1 MNLYSTIYQL
11 VCDNDCVIIPGFGG
25 FVTNRFP
32 AEVDFS
38 KQEFYPP
45 SRKVAF
51 NENLSLSDGLLV
63 NYISQSENISW
74 SDAEQEVKSFV
85 DDMNARLAEG
95 KSLAF
100 DGLGEFSRRTGT
112 LVFMPDAS
120 NLLDESFGLP
130 SFNFP
135 MLPSETKPR
144 VESAIIKGTPDKKG
158 RKRGKGRAIAWSLS
172 AVAVIAG
179 LVCMSL
185 YMGWFDNLFGN
196 GNGETV
202 FAGFGFGGN
211 NEQVAENRVE
221 EAPEET
227 VADFAEEQGLAVE
240 NQSETDEVVDEIV
253 ESAVEEIVAENV
265 ETEEVAVEPVSEPKV
280 EIAKANPDIKVHII
294 AGCFSVYSNAENVY
308 NDLVS
313 KGLSPQILPQQNGL
327 YKVSV
332 KGFATTADACAELQG
347 LKDQSG
353 NDQLWIMK
361 M

>member
-63 NYISQSENISW
+63 NYISQSENMSW

-100 DGLGEFSRRTGT
+100 DGLGEFSRKTGT
-112 LVFMPDAS
+112 LVFVPDAS

-144 VESAIIKGTPDKKG
+144 VESAIIKGTPDKNG

-172 AVAVIAG
+172 AAAVVAG

-211 NEQVAENRVE
+211 KEQVAENKTEEPVVEQTADFVE
-221 EAPEET
+221 EQDVIAENEFLSDEA
-227 VADFAEEQGLAVE
+227 ADENIEAVG
-240 NQSETDEVVDEIV
+240 DEVL
-253 ESAVEEIVAENV
+253 AENV
-265 ETEEVAVEPVSEPKV
+265 EMDEVVAEPDIEPQV
-280 EIAKANPDIKVHII
+280 VPAEQNADIKVHII

-332 KGFATTADACAELQG
+332 KGFATTADACAELQS
-347 LKDQSG
+347 LKEQTG
-353 NDQLWIMK
+353 NDLLWVMK
-361 M
+361 L

>member
-25 FVTNRFP
+25 FVTNRFS

-63 NYISQSENISW
+63 NYISQSENMSW
-74 SDAEQEVKSFV
+74 SDAEQEVRLFV

-95 KSLAF
+95 KSLVF

-112 LVFMPDAS
+112 LVFVPDAS
-120 NLLDESFGLP
+120 NLLDESFGLT

-144 VESAIIKGTPDKKG
+144 VESAIIKGTPDKK
-158 RKRGKGRAIAWSLS
+158 KRGKGRAIAWSLS
-172 AVAVIAG
+172 AAAVIAG

-221 EAPEET
+221 EATEET
-227 VADFAEEQGLAVE
+227 TADFVEEQNVVAE
-240 NQSETDEVVDEIV
+240 NETLSDEVVDENIEV
-253 ESAVEEIVAENV
+253 VSDEVLSENV
-265 ETEEVAVEPVSEPKV
+265 EMDEVVAEPVVEPQVVVAEV
-280 EIAKANPDIKVHII
+280 NPEIKVHII
-294 AGCFSVYSNAENVY
+294 AGCFANYSNAENVY

-313 KGLSPQILPQQNGL
+313 KGLSPQILPQQKGL

-332 KGFATTADACAELQG
+332 KGFATTSDACAELQG
-347 LKDQSG
+347 LKEQSG

>member
-63 NYISQSENISW
+63 NYISQSENMSW

-112 LVFMPDAS
+112 LVFVPDAS

-144 VESAIIKGTPDKKG
+144 VESAIIKGTPDKNG

-172 AVAVIAG
+172 AAAVVAG

-211 NEQVAENRVE
+211 KEQVAENKTEETAVESTADFVE
-221 EAPEET
+221 EQEVIAENET
-227 VADFAEEQGLAVE
+227 L
-240 NQSETDEVVDEIV
+240 SDEVGDENI
-253 ESAVEEIVAENV
+253 EAVGDEVLAENV
-265 ETEEVAVEPVSEPKV
+265 EMDEVVAEPVIEPQV
-280 EIAKANPDIKVHII
+280 VPAEQNADIKVHII

-347 LKDQSG
+347 LKELTG
-353 NDQLWIMK
+353 NDLLWVMK
-361 M
+361 L

>member
-25 FVTNRFP
+25 FVTNRFS
-32 AEVDFS
+32 AEVDFL

-45 SRKVAF
+45 CRKVAF

-63 NYISQSENISW
+63 NYISQSENMSW

-100 DGLGEFSRRTGT
+100 DGLGEFSRKTGT
-112 LVFMPDAS
+112 LVFVPDAS

-144 VESAIIKGTPDKKG
+144 VESAIIKGTPDKNG

-172 AVAVIAG
+172 AAAVVAG

-211 NEQVAENRVE
+211 KEQVAENKT
-221 EAPEET
+221 EET
-227 VADFAEEQGLAVE
+227 VVEQTADFVEEQEVIAENEFLSDEAADENIEAVGDEVLSE
-240 NQSETDEVVDEIV
+240 NVEMDEVV
-253 ESAVEEIVAENV
+253 A
-265 ETEEVAVEPVSEPKV
+265 EPVIEPQV
-280 EIAKANPDIKVHII
+280 VPAEQNADIKVHII

-347 LKDQSG
+347 LKELTG
-353 NDQLWIMK
+353 NDLLWVMK
-361 M
+361 L

>member
-63 NYISQSENISW
+63 NYISQSENMSW

-100 DGLGEFSRRTGT
+100 DGLGEFSRKTGT
-112 LVFMPDAS
+112 LVFVPDAS

-144 VESAIIKGTPDKKG
+144 VESAIIKGTPDKNG

-172 AVAVIAG
+172 AAAVVAG

-211 NEQVAENRVE
+211 KEQVAENKTEETAVESTADFVE
-221 EAPEET
+221 EQE
-227 VADFAEEQGLAVE
+227 VIAENEAL
-240 NQSETDEVVDEIV
+240 SDEVGDENIEV
-253 ESAVEEIVAENV
+253 VNDEVLTENV
-265 ETEEVAVEPVSEPKV
+265 EMEEVVAEPVAEPQV
-280 EIAKANPDIKVHII
+280 VVAEVNADIRVHII
-294 AGCFSVYSNAENVY
+294 AGCFANYSNAENVY

-313 KGLSPQILPQQNGL
+313 KGLSPQILPQQKGL

-332 KGFATTADACAELQG
+332 KGFATTADACAELQS
-347 LKDQSG
+347 LKEQTG
-353 NDQLWIMK
+353 NDLLWVMK
-361 M
+361 L

>member
-63 NYISQSENISW
+63 NYISQSENMSW
-74 SDAEQEVKSFV
+74 SDAEQEVNLFV
-85 DDMNARLAEG
+85 ADLNAKLAEG

-100 DGLGEFSRRTGT
+100 DGLGEFSRKTGT
-112 LVFMPDAS
+112 LVFMPVS
-120 NLLDESFGLP
+120 CNLLDESFGLP

-144 VESAIIKGTPDKKG
+144 VESAIVKGTPDK
-158 RKRGKGRAIAWSLS
+158 KRGKGRAIAWSLS

-196 GNGETV
+196 ENGETL

-211 NEQVAENRVE
+211 NEQVAENKTEESVVEQTADFVE
-221 EAPEET
+221 EQE
-227 VADFAEEQGLAVE
+227 VIAENE
-240 NQSETDEVVDEIV
+240 SISDEIV
-253 ESAVEEIVAENV
+253 DENIEAVNDEVLTENV
-265 ETEEVAVEPVSEPKV
+265 EMEVVVTEPVTEPQV
-280 EIAKANPDIKVHII
+280 VVAEQNADIKVHII

-308 NDLVS
+308 NDLLS
-313 KGLSPQILPQQNGL
+313 KGLSPQILPLHKGL

-332 KGFATTADACAELQG
+332 KGFATTSDACAELQS
-347 LKDQSG
+347 LKELTG
-353 NDQLWIMK
+353 NDQLWVMK

>member
-63 NYISQSENISW
+63 NYISQSENMSW

-112 LVFMPDAS
+112 LVFMPDS
-120 NLLDESFGLP
+120 CNLLDESFGLTT
-130 SFNFP
+130 FNFP
-135 MLPSETKPR
+135 ILPSESKPR

-179 LVCMSL
+179 LVCISL

-196 GNGETV
+196 GNGETL

-211 NEQVAENRVE
+211 NEQVAENKTEEPIVEQTADFVE
-221 EAPEET
+221 EQEVFAENET
-227 VADFAEEQGLAVE
+227 LSDEVADENIEVVNDEVLTENVE
-240 NQSETDEVVDEIV
+240 MDEVVAEPVTEPQIV
-253 ESAVEEIVAENV
+253 VAE
-265 ETEEVAVEPVSEPKV
+265 
-280 EIAKANPDIKVHII
+280 AKTDIKVHII

-308 NDLVS
+308 NELVS

-332 KGFATTADACAELQG
+332 KGFATTADACAELQS
-347 LKDQSG
+347 LKEQTG
-353 NDQLWIMK
+353 NDLLWVMK
-361 M
+361 L

>member
-1 MNLYSTIYQL
+1 MKGRWNCELDVIEDLLRDLGEIPEGVFLGIALLPVAVLQFVVRKGHHLAVSKAKGKMQELILTVIKQGEEFHRLYNAHHAG
-11 VCDNDCVIIPGFGG
+11 V
-25 FVTNRFP
+25 FP
-32 AEVDFS
+32 
-38 KQEFYPP
+38 
-45 SRKVAF
+45 
-51 NENLSLSDGLLV
+51 
-63 NYISQSENISW
+63 
-74 SDAEQEVKSFV
+74 
-85 DDMNARLAEG
+85 
-95 KSLAF
+95 AF

-144 VESAIIKGTPDKKG
+144 VKSAIIKGTPDKKG
-158 RKRGKGRAIAWSLS
+158 KKRGKGRAIAWSLS

-227 VADFAEEQGLAVE
+227 AADFAEEQGLAVE

-347 LKDQSG
+347 LKEQSG